1 MAKKRD
7 KEQRIPKK
15 FLHLSYVT
23 ALIAFIGSLALFF
36 VQSGEPGTTILMLFL
51 PVFVMGGII
60 FAVIDFV
67 LISQNPKLLRKLPPI
82 LSVILGVI
90 AFILYIIGL
99 GRLA

>member
-1 MAKKRD
+1 MVKKRD
-7 KEQRIPKK
+7 KEQKIPRR
-15 FLHLSYVT
+15 FLHLSYIT
-23 ALIAFIGSLALFF
+23 ALIAFIGSLTLFF
-36 VQSGEPGTTILMLFL
+36 IQPGATVLLLFL
-51 PVFVMGGII
+51 PIFVMGAII

-67 LISQNPKLLRKLPPI
+67 LIAQNPRLLRKLPPI